1 MIFACITVGRGKRG
15 IGSRLEGLS
24 SCHTHQPWPWLS
36 DVVHLLNSTLLLRHT
51 EEQEL
56 GTSTYQ
62 TPEILSPP
70 NRSNQLVDLRT
81 MVIKSAFFAVGLI

>member
-1 MIFACITVGRGKRG
+1 MAGGEAKGRGVHSQ
-15 IGSRLEGLS
+15 GSRLEGLS

-36 DVVHLLNSTLLLRHT
+36 DVVNSLNSILLRRHT

-70 NRSNQLVDLRT
+70 NQSNPRVDL
-81 MVIKSAFFAVGLI
+81 